1 MMTPRGLLKTFVKR
15 LRQVAKRATVVIAAI
30 TLPQIC
36 VAEGAFVSVGSGS
49 AGGVYYKVSKSLCGL
64 VNRELSG
71 REVWCSP
78 EATPGSVYNLQ
89 RLRTGELDFALV
101 QSDVQFYAF
110 TGSNAWLGNAFP
122 GLRSVLSLHQ
132 ELVTVLAPADS
143 AIDSLGGLKG
153 RRFNI
158 GSAGSGTR
166 ATWDALEGSLG
177 WSADAGVRKL
187 AVKPD
192 AAPSML
198 CGGDLDAILLLV
210 GHPSP
215 FVQRHL
221 SSCGM
226 KFVAMDGPQI
236 DSFVSTHPYYER
248 GAIQAS
254 AYGTDRDV
262 PTFGVRATLVTA
274 AHIEDKLV
282 YALAKAVLSNLE
294 EFKML
299 APALRSLQASQA
311 MEVGLTAPL
320 HPGAERAFR
329 ELGISR
335 GAAVR

>member
-1 MMTPRGLLKTFVKR
+1 
-15 LRQVAKRATVVIAAI
+15 
-30 TLPQIC
+30 
-36 VAEGAFVSVGSGS
+36 
-49 AGGVYYKVSKSLCGL
+49 
-64 VNRELSG
+64 VNRELTG

-89 RLRTGELDFALV
+89 RLRAGELDFAIV

-110 TGSNAWLGNAFP
+110 TGSKAWLGNALS

-143 AIDSLGGLKG
+143 AIDSLGGRKG

-158 GSAGSGTR
+158 GTAGSGTR

-177 WSADAGVRKL
+177 WSANEGVRKL

-192 AAPSML
+192 TAPNML
-198 CGGDLDAILLLV
+198 CSGDLDAILLLV
-210 GHPSP
+210 GHPFGFCAQTP
-215 FVQRHL
+215 VQCR
-221 SSCGM
+221 M
-226 KFVAMDGPQI
+226 KFVAIDGSQV

-254 AYGTDRDV
+254 AYATDRDI

-274 AHIEDKLV
+274 ANIEDKLV
-282 YALAKAVLSNLE
+282 YALAKAVLTNLE
-294 EFKML
+294 EFETL
-299 APALRSLQASQA
+299 APALRTLQASQA
-311 MEVGLTAPL
+311 MKEGLTAPL

-329 ELGISR
+329 ELGIER